1 MKLKNAV
8 TSTVLWIQI
17 ITTDQPQVYHFNNF
31 HKLCLLFLP
40 VNEVSP
46 ATITAPVLGAVGG
59 TIRAAA
65 SEGFEAACSL
75 RRTREVSATGLAG
88 VEISDGGGVT

>member
-17 ITTDQPQVYHFNNF
+17 ITTHQPQVYHFNNF

-40 VNEVSP
+40 VTEVSP

-59 TIRAAA
+59 TPGMIRAAA
-65 SEGFEAACSL
+65 SAGFEAACSL
-75 RRTREVSATGLAG
+75 RRT
-88 VEISDGGGVT
+88 